1 MLAIATKQAT
11 PKALISTHQPANVL
25 AFGFHLAKIAPLM
38 STPAADPRVADK
50 PPTDPAVDA
59 F

>member
-1 MLAIATKQAT
+1 MKQAT

-25 AFGFHLAKIAPLM
+25 ALGFHLAKIAPLM